1 MDLERKALIDQM
13 NKVFAEVQSRLTDMT
28 PVLDTIA
35 EIIESAIDQNFREYG
50 RWDGDA
56 TSVGLFSGGGNKWK
70 ALSVSTIK
78 DYKRRGIAPLKRTL
92 QRSQDMRNSINIT
105 PYGKTQI
112 AIRMSS
118 PYGAAHNF
126 GFKGTVNV
134 KAHLRKVKSG
144 KEKKE
149 YEVKA
154 HSRKMN
160 VPASPFLTLTDDDIQ
175 EIVEYIENQL
185 F

>member
-13 NKVFAEVQSRLTDMT
+13 NKVFADLQSRLTNLS
-28 PVLDTIA
+28 PVLNTIA
-35 EIIESAIDQNFREYG
+35 EIIESSIDQNFREYG
-50 RWDGDA
+50 RWDGNSS
-56 TSVGLFSGGGNKWK
+56 SVTLFSGGNSRWK
-70 ALSVSTIK
+70 NLSPSTIE
-78 DYKRRGIAPLKRTL
+78 DYKRRGISPLKRTL

-105 PYGKTQI
+105 PYGNSQI

-126 GFKGTVNV
+126 GFKGSVGV
-134 KAHLRKVKSG
+134 KSHLRKLKSG
-144 KEKKE
+144 KE

-154 HSRKMN
+154 HTREMD

-175 EIVEYIENQL
+175 EIIEYIESQL

>member
-50 RWDGDA
+50 RWDGNA

-70 ALSVSTIK
+70 ALSDSTIE

-134 KAHLRKVKSG
+134 KSHLRKRKDG
-144 KEKKE
+144 KE

-154 HSRKMN
+154 HSREMN

-175 EIVEYIENQL
+175 EIVDYIESQL
-185 F
+185 L